1 MKNRSKQAS
10 FNPASLAN
18 LSVCLLFLSA
28 SSFLWVMPTESA
40 FAKDRSMIVLTDA
53 ELDQIQGSGFYFR
66 VDMSLEVLTPG
77 DTAPQVVVNTGTPLL
92 IPTDASGGFSSPGA
106 SVSLTGD
113 AQSNLNSLVNVIGAA
128 SVINV
133 GVNVIS
139 ITNSTN
145 DTIYTTNIKTGAQ
158 GTGFT
163 VNVPILP

>member
-1 MKNRSKQAS
+1 MGDQAKQTKSA
-10 FNPASLAN
+10 PALVTRAF
-18 LSVCLLFLSA
+18 VCLFVLMV
-28 SSFLWVMPTESA
+28 SSILPIMFIPSA
-40 FAKDRSMIVLTDA
+40 FAESRSMSLISDQ
-53 ELDQIQGSGFYFR
+53 ELSQIYGSGFYFR

-77 DTAPQVVVNTGTPLL
+77 DTAPQVVVNTGTPLI
-92 IPTDASGGFSSPGA
+92 IPTDGSVGFTSPGA

-145 DTIYTTNIKTGAQ
+145 DTIYTTNINTGAQ
-158 GTGFT
+158 GSGFT